1 MLGVVALQSLV
12 MHDWFIHRGL
22 FAQDTLHTIKKKKKE
37 AQNKNINATPYGSVP
52 KSTGVEL
59 QVSNS
64 RP

>member
-22 FAQDTLHTIKKKKKE
+22 FAQDTLHTIKKKKE